1 MAAISATLLLP
12 ITLLLLLLAASPA
25 QAAPN
30 TAPRSV
36 LCNGAT
42 YGPGDPFA
50 ESLAYVLSEL
60 LSATPAR
67 AGHDFY
73 DISPYPTA
81 FAYGHA
87 SCGAALTAAD
97 CESCL
102 GSAASQM
109 NATCG
114 HSVGARAVLV
124 DCSVRYEQ
132 YAFAD

>member
-1 MAAISATLLLP
+1 MAATSTTLLLLP
-12 ITLLLLLLAASPA
+12 ITLLLAASSR
-25 QAAPN
+25 AAPN
-30 TAPRSV
+30 TAARSV

-50 ESLAYVLSEL
+50 ASLAYVLSEL
-60 LSATPAR
+60 QSATPAR
-67 AGHDFY
+67 NDHDFY
-73 DISPYPTA
+73 NISPFPTA

-97 CESCL
+97 CASCL
-102 GSAASQM
+102 ASAASQM

-124 DCSVRYEQ
+124 DCSLRYEQ
-132 YAFAD
+132 YAFQD